1 MQPALTTSAFALH
14 NLGLAAGFG
23 GSLFGR
29 VAFNPA
35 VHVIKDHTDRG
46 AVVNRAWNRYN
57 WINVIGMGFTAAS
70 WLIGRGM
77 ISGRSIDR
85 TARKLTVAKDLMLA
99 TSIVTGGA
107 SVIAGRMLEQQAP
120 EGRVD
125 LDGGNEPSP
134 RTPEKARALIQFINV
149 VGNIGLVASAG
160 VIALTTVLTLRASA
174 SGKWNALARFLP

>member
-1 MQPALTTSAFALH
+1 MQPAFTTSAFALH

-29 VAFNPA
+29 VALNPA

-46 AVVNRAWNRYN
+46 AVVNRAWQRYN
-57 WINVIGMGFTAAS
+57 LINVVGMGFTALS
-70 WLIGRGM
+70 WLTGRTL

-85 TARKLTVAKDLMLA
+85 TARRLTLAKDVLLA
-99 TSIVTGGA
+99 TSIASGA
-107 SVIAGRMLEQQAP
+107 STIVAGQMLAKQAP

-149 VGNIGLVASAG
+149 VGNIGLAASAG
-160 VIALTTVLTLRASA
+160 VIALTAVLSLRAS
-174 SGKWNALARFLP
+174 SSVKWNLLSRVLP

>member
-29 VAFNPA
+29 VALNPA

-46 AVVNRAWNRYN
+46 AVINRAWQRYN
-57 WINVIGMGFTAAS
+57 LINVIGMGFTALS
-70 WLIGRGM
+70 WFTGRTFV
-77 ISGRSIDR
+77 SGRSIDR
-85 TARKLTVAKDLMLA
+85 TARRLTLAKDVLLG
-99 TSIVTGGA
+99 TSIVAGGA
-107 SVIAGRMLEQQAP
+107 TVVAGQMLAQQAP

-134 RTPEKARALIQFINV
+134 RTPEKARALIRFINV
-149 VGNIGLVASAG
+149 AGNVGLATSAG
-160 VIALTTVLTLRASA
+160 VIALTAVLSLRAST
-174 SGKWNALARFLP
+174 SLKWNLIGRFLP

>member
-1 MQPALTTSAFALH
+1 MQPVLSTSALALH

-29 VAFNPA
+29 VAFNPS

-46 AVVNRAWNRYN
+46 AVVNRAWQRYN

-70 WLIGRGM
+70 WLIGRTLV
-77 ISGRSIDR
+77 SGRSIDR
-85 TARKLTVAKDLMLA
+85 TARQLTLTKDLLLA

-107 SVIAGRMLEQQAP
+107 TVVAGRMLAQQAP

-125 LDGGNEPSP
+125 LDGGNEASP
-134 RTPEKARALIQFINV
+134 RTPEKARSLIKFINV
-149 VGNIGLVASAG
+149 AGNVGLWTSAG
-160 VIALTTVLTLRASA
+160 VIALTAILNMRASR
-174 SGKWNALARFLP
+174 SLKWNLVGRFLP